1 MTTLGRGRRWG
12 AIVLLRM
19 ASAVLRSA
27 TVLYLKRTISAAGLR
42 AALSVARSF
51 ERAGALIVLGR
62 RSRPDFNST
71 QKAKD
76 HDGTE

>member
-27 TVLYLKRTISAAGLR
+27 TALYLKRTISAAGLR

-51 ERAGALIVLGR
+51 ERTGALIALGR
-62 RSRPDFNST
+62 RSRPDFTST
-71 QKAKD
+71 EKAKD
-76 HDGTE
+76 HDGIE